1 MSKEEYTYT
10 PYHSDRIYQRLLL
23 DKANFYCLL
32 EDYSLLDIVFIGYDK
47 NGNAKF
53 KKEKR

>member
-10 PYHSDRIYQRLLL
+10 PYH
-23 DKANFYCLL
+23 LL
-32 EDYSLLDIVFIGYDK
+32 EDYCFTVPDIVFIGYDK

-53 KKEKR
+53 KKEKDDE